1 MRGEGESQKQC
12 RDFEDRDVL
21 NRTPNLLRE
30 LGQVFFFVCLFVF
43 FFFFWTPSP
52 LELVLA
58 KLLQ

>member
-30 LGQVFFFVCLFVF
+30 LGQVCLCFAFFCFFFLFVF
-43 FFFFWTPSP
+43 FSG
-52 LELVLA
+52 LLA
-58 KLLQ
+58 LKN